1 MDRVGFQNESS
12 AKKKR
17 PTKVKKNNFKRYRM

>member
-17 PTKVKKNNFKRYRM
+17 PAKVKKNNFKRYRM